1 MTRSTCNLC
10 GLLGLLILLIS
21 GCARLKAGPPTV
33 GPAPVAPPRPRAEW
47 MDDGAAAIWA
57 RHLGQAQRALLEVAD
72 REVRRNDPA
81 RLLDASS
88 ASTPNNFV
96 NGRAV

>member
-1 MTRSTCNLC
+1 
-10 GLLGLLILLIS
+10 
-21 GCARLKAGPPTV
+21 
-33 GPAPVAPPRPRAEW
+33 

-81 RLLDASS
+81 LDYW
-88 ASTPNNFV
+88 
-96 NGRAV
+96 